1 MNRAVANSSSKD
13 EQLDLNL
20 AAATETEGRT
30 AGTGGDELTGR
41 QLDSYMLE
49 ARLGGGAM
57 AIVYRA
63 RDLTTNRPV
72 ALKLLNPSADAVLRE
87 RFRVEARTVRALD
100 HPHIVRTLG
109 AGQSEDGLTYIA
121 MELVE
126 GDSLSTL
133 LEQRHKISVLDSCRL
148 LAPIARALAHAH
160 EKGIV
165 HRDVKPSNI
174 LLRRV
179 PVGTINS
186 VPLSEADYAVIPL
199 LSDFGI
205 ARALDAPELTTA
217 GRTIGTPAYMSPEQC
232 AGTRELDGR
241 ADIYSM
247 GAVFYRCLVGRP
259 PFVGATTQILHA
271 HVYEPLTIPQAV
283 AQALPGTILD
293 VLRRALQKEPA
304 DRYHEVALLAGD
316 LELLIRQATGN
327 TKSAADSTLTMPIL
341 FAATPGPEQVAS
353 QVLVAGVG
361 NAPARPLIPWV
372 PPAPAATKSTNLHS
386 VTANRRDWRARSR
399 RSNWVVIGAGILIS
413 AVLIGLGAL
422 AITTIL
428 PFTNRNQV
436 ISGDPPTLVADSSTL
451 ILSSQTPTPAM
462 PTSVSSAPIAA
473 LITAATSATVTTGVT
488 TTPGVTTA
496 QAVTTANPVTTSPI
510 LSSGVTTAVTSS
522 QPTSVTQLI
531 SATNTALD
539 VVTTWTDIEQ
549 YHRIGDWGRA
559 RFFLLDILVLEGKI
573 TSLSRTPLP
582 PAVQAQLA
590 YVGMVGLPDDR
601 FWSTWADVFTR
612 EEMQRILADSY
623 IGTAASQIATNRL
636 ISVTNYL
643 DAAATIQPDD
653 PLVAALSAA
662 TKDYLQASSLLKTA
676 AGNSVAQVYGDYARA
691 RASAG
696 AYCIAFDAL
705 IAIPGLT
712 AGANTNPDVASYERE
727 CTRIQNISS
736 GASPSEPMTGQIYY
750 STVDEGDYRI
760 YRATVPTGTATLV
773 VDGGTQPSLAGSTL
787 AFYSRR
793 PGADGLSG
801 INLTGSQAPADPFQ
815 RYTGAIEDSAD
826 SPPRWNVQT
835 GQLVFSSKDNG
846 DRRSRIFVTSGTFG
860 DTTKWELN
868 QGEDP
873 AWSPDGATIVYRYT
887 GVTGNDPGLWLM
899 DSSGANPRRLTSGE
913 DRRPI
918 WSADGRYIIFMRQ
931 MGDKDWDIVRLELE
945 SNALLSLSAPDAQD
959 GLPALSPGG
968 TLVAFASDR
977 EGTWKIYTVP
987 LDGGDA
993 TLLMPIKGVLQ
1004 SWLEHAIQWVN

>member
-1 MNRAVANSSSKD
+1 MNRAVANPSSKD
-13 EQLDLNL
+13 DQLELNP
-20 AAATETEGRT
+20 AAAAETEKRI

-41 QLDSYMLE
+41 QLGSYVLE

-63 RDLTTNRPV
+63 RELATNRPV

-87 RFRVEARTVRALD
+87 RFRVEARTVRTLD

-109 AGQSEDGLTYIA
+109 AGESEDGITYIA
-121 MELVE
+121 MEMVE

-133 LEQRHKISVLDSCRL
+133 LEQRHKISVLDACQL
-148 LAPIARALAHAH
+148 LAPVARALAHAH

-179 PVGTINS
+179 PVGTLNS
-186 VPLSEADYAVIPL
+186 VPLSEADYAIIPL

-293 VLRRALQKEPA
+293 VLRRALQKEPVE
-304 DRYHEVALLAGD
+304 RYHDVALLASD
-316 LELLIRQATGN
+316 LELLIRQATGD
-327 TKSAADSTLTMPIL
+327 TKSVADSTLTMPIL
-341 FAATPGPEQVAS
+341 FAATLGPEHVAS

-372 PPAPAATKSTNLHS
+372 PPAPAATKSTSLHS
-386 VTANRRDWRARSR
+386 VPGNRRPSRAPNR
-399 RSNWVVIGAGILIS
+399 RPNWVVISAGVLIS

-428 PFTNRNQV
+428 PFVTRDQV
-436 ISGDPPTLVADSSTL
+436 ISGDPPTAIPGVSVLPRVDQPSTSN
-451 ILSSQTPTPAM
+451 IPTPTIATPA
-462 PTSVSSAPIAA
+462 TA
-473 LITAATSATVTTGVT
+473 LISTSTRLTITSGVT
-488 TTPGVTTA
+488 VAPGVTIA
-496 QAVTTANPVTTSPI
+496 KPVTTAPL
-510 LSSGVTTAVTSS
+510 LSSGATSPVTAAV
-522 QPTSVTQLI
+522 PTSATQLI
-531 SATNTALD
+531 SDATTALD
-539 VVTTWTDIEQ
+539 VVSTWTDVEH
-549 YHRIGDWGRA
+549 YHRIGEWGRA
-559 RFFLLDILVLEGKI
+559 RFFLLEILALEGKI
-573 TSLSRTPLP
+573 TSLSRSPLP
-582 PAVQAQLA
+582 PVTQAQLA
-590 YVGMVGLPDDR
+590 YAGMMELPNEP
-601 FWSTWADVFTR
+601 FWSTWASVFTR
-612 EEMQRILADSY
+612 EEVQHVLADSY
-623 IGTAASQIATNRL
+623 IGTAAAQIQTNRL
-636 ISVTNYL
+636 ISVTEYF
-643 DAAATIQPDD
+643 DAAAAIQPNN
-653 PLVAALSAA
+653 LLISALSTA
-662 TKDYLQASSLLKTA
+662 TKDYKQASSLLKLA
-676 AGNSVAQVYGDYARA
+676 AGENVVQAYSNYARE

-696 AYCIAFDAL
+696 AYCAAFDIL
-705 IAIPGLT
+705 IAIPALT
-712 AGANTNPDVASYERE
+712 AGAYTNPDITGYERE
-727 CTRIQNISS
+727 CAKIQDTSS
-736 GASPSEPMTGQIYY
+736 GASPLEPMIGQIYY
-750 STVDEGDYRI
+750 STVEEGGYRI
-760 YRATVPTGTATLV
+760 YRSAVPTGTTTLV
-773 VDGGTQPSLAGSTL
+773 VEGGAQPSLFGNTL

-801 INLTGSQAPADPFQ
+801 ITLTGSQTPSEPFQ

-826 SPPRWNVQT
+826 SPPRWNAQT
-835 GQLVFSSKDNG
+835 GQLIFSSKDNG
-846 DRRSRIFVTSGTFG
+846 DRRSRIFVTSATFG
-860 DTTKWELN
+860 DTTKWELG

-873 AWSPDGATIVYRYT
+873 AWSPDGSTIVYRYT

-899 DSSGANPRRLTSGE
+899 DSNGANPRRITNGR

-918 WSADGRYIIFMRQ
+918 WSGDGRYIIFMRQ
-931 MGDKDWDIVRLELE
+931 IDELDWDVFRLDLE
-945 SNALLSLSAPDAQD
+945 SNVLLALSAPGAQD
-959 GLPALSPGG
+959 GLPTLSPGG
-968 TLVAFASDR
+968 TLVAFVSDR
-977 EGTWKIYTVP
+977 DDTWNIYTVP

-993 TLLMPIKGVLQ
+993 TLLMPIKGVLL